1 MQNVKATNSQRFIAY
16 FIDMMIIS
24 LLTSLF
30 AGLISTA
37 LKFDSSVADKL
48 YSDLINEIVLY
59 ISDYTT
65 TSASIGSIFTE
76 YIKYAGVSMLISA
89 CVSLFLV
96 IIYLVI
102 IPMFWEKQTLGR
114 LIMKIKVVD
123 RDLDFVSKK
132 RIILREILGTWLM
145 YLVLPSSTILA
156 SVILASST
164 GRSLVDYIAKTDL
177 VDARELGETVVSSL
191 EPKDEEKQ
199 YDDYIDAK
207 FKEYPLDDKPSES
220 DEESE
225 RYRVF

>member
-59 ISDYTT
+59 ISDYTA